1 MYIRKSSYNLVFLG
15 ESGAF
20 FSAGASF
27 TPGLFVD
34 EHLDGTRQYIVSRVQ
49 GSSGTRFASYR
60 RLRPRKLAL
69 FFGVPIPGI
78 GIGVCSIFVMRSG
91 AFFSAVAGN
100 ARPHGF
106 DALSPLR

>member
-49 GSSGTRFASYR
+49 GLSGSRFASYR
-60 RLRPRKLAL
+60 RFRPRKLAL
-69 FFGVPIPGI
+69 FFGIPIPGNWNNRRLFAH
-78 GIGVCSIFVMRSG
+78 V
-91 AFFSAVAGN
+91 
-100 ARPHGF
+100 
-106 DALSPLR
+106 